1 MDLAGIQE
9 MDMTPSYTEQAQ
21 PVTLSF
27 FSDILSIYVNINSAI
42 EETIYYDTDM
52 DKLLKGVVHFKKR
65 DFEKHRGLF
74 EGLGRDQKPHTL
86 FIGCADSRVVP
97 SLITKTLPGELFI
110 VRNIANIVPPY
121 RMADEYLATT
131 SAIEYAVQMLN
142 VENIVVC
149 GHSNCGGCASL
160 YQEQN
165 EKLPHTRKW
174 MELASSVKESV
185 ESQISE
191 DDPLA
196 REWLTEQSNVVEQM
210 KHLLTYPFIAE
221 RFKEGSLDI
230 MGWHYIIETGEV
242 YGYDRNEGCFNPLN

>member
-1 MDLAGIQE
+1 MQPWLHPPVEIHIVLCSEPAGWGFHGESMDLAGIQE

-165 EKLPHTRKW
+165 EKLPHTRK
-174 MELASSVKESV
+174 V
-185 ESQISE
+185 
-191 DDPLA
+191 D
-196 REWLTEQSNVVEQM
+196 
-210 KHLLTYPFIAE
+210 
-221 RFKEGSLDI
+221 G
-230 MGWHYIIETGEV
+230 TGLFCQGECGV
-242 YGYDRNEGCFNPLN
+242 TDL